1 MRRLLG
7 KLDPAILFL
16 IGLVIVIAVVG
27 ATFSDRFGTFANAA
41 NLYEQ
46 AASICFVALGQ
57 TLVILTGGI
66 DLSIGGVISL
76 ASSLTSGLIN
86 GNPSLVLPVVT
97 GVLVLGAAVGLING
111 ALVHTLRVHPLI
123 VTLGMAALMEGT
135 VLLYTLKPIG
145 SVPEAFQDFAF
156 NRVGGVPIATSVA
169 VVCFAIVAFFLRY
182 TRLGRQVYIFGGDQ
196 VGARLVGVPIA
207 RVTLFVYA
215 LSGLCAAA
223 TAVLLVSRLGVGDPL
238 AGQGYE
244 LRSITPVVIGGTLL
258 SGGRG
263 GVGGTLL
270 GVLLVQMTDNV
281 LNFMG
286 VSAYYQ
292 WMTEGLLVIA
302 AVSIYVDR
310 RGEPT

>member
-1 MRRLLG
+1 MSRLTR
-7 KLDPAILFL
+7 KLDPTILCL
-16 IGLVIVIAVVG
+16 IALVIVIAGVG
-27 ATFSDRFGTFANAA
+27 AMFSDRFGTLANAA

-46 AASICFVALGQ
+46 AASISFVALGQ
-57 TLVILTGGI
+57 TVVILTGGI

-76 ASSLTSGLIN
+76 AASLTSGFIN
-86 GNPSLVLPVVT
+86 GDPRLVWPVVAA
-97 GVLVLGAAVGLING
+97 VLVLGALVGLLNG
-111 ALVHTLRVHPLI
+111 ALVHALRVHPLI
-123 VTLGMAALMEGT
+123 VTLGMAAVMEGV

-156 NRVGGVPIATSVA
+156 DRVGGIPIATSVA
-169 VVCFAIVAFFLRY
+169 VVCFAVVAFILRY
-182 TRLGRQVYIFGGDQ
+182 TRLGRQIYVFGGDQ
-196 VGARLVGVPIA
+196 SGARLVGVPIA

-223 TAVLLVSRLGVGDPL
+223 TGVLLVSRLGVGDPL

-270 GVLLVQMTDNV
+270 GVLLVQTTDNV

-286 VSAYYQ
+286 VSSYYQ

-310 RGEPT
+310 RGQLT

>member
-1 MRRLLG
+1 MKALFSKLNPSILCLL
-7 KLDPAILFL
+7 A
-16 IGLVIVIAVVG
+16 LVILIAAVG
-27 ATFSDRFGTFANAA
+27 STLSDRFGTFANAA

-46 AASICFVALGQ
+46 GASICFVALGQ
-57 TLVILTGGI
+57 TVVILTGGI
-66 DLSIGGVISL
+66 DLSIGGIISL
-76 ASSLTSGLIN
+76 ASSLTAGLID
-86 GNPSLVLPVVT
+86 GNPDLVIPV
-97 GVLVLGAAVGLING
+97 IIG
-111 ALVHTLRVHPLI
+111 ALLLGTAIGLVNGLLVHVLRIHPLI
-123 VTLGMAALMEGT
+123 VTLGSAAMMEGV

-145 SVPEAFQDFAF
+145 SVPDSFQDFAF
-156 NRVGGVPIATSVA
+156 DRVAGIPIATSVA
-169 VVCFAIVAFFLRY
+169 VFCFAIVSLVLRY
-182 TRLGRQVYIFGGDQ
+182 TRLGRQVYVFGGDQ
-196 VGARLVGVPIA
+196 TGARLVGVPIA

-215 LSGLCAAA
+215 LSGFCAAA
-223 TAVLLVSRLGVGDPL
+223 TGVLLVSRLGVGDPL

-286 VSAYYQ
+286 ISSYYQ

-310 RGEPT
+310 RGQTT

>member
-1 MRRLLG
+1 MKALFSKLNPSILCLLA
-7 KLDPAILFL
+7 LIIL
-16 IGLVIVIAVVG
+16 IAAG
-27 ATFSDRFGTFANAA
+27 GSALSDRFGTFANAA

-46 AASICFVALGQ
+46 GASICFVALGQ
-57 TLVILTGGI
+57 TVVILTGGI

-76 ASSLTSGLIN
+76 ASSLTAGMIN
-86 GNPSLVLPVVT
+86 GNPNLVLPVI
-97 GVLVLGAAVGLING
+97 LGALLLGTVIGLANG
-111 ALVHTLRVHPLI
+111 LLVHVLRIHPLI
-123 VTLGMAALMEGT
+123 VTLGSAAMMEGV

-145 SVPEAFQDFAF
+145 SVPDSFQDFAF
-156 NRVGGVPIATSVA
+156 DRVAGIPIATSVA
-169 VVCFAIVAFFLRY
+169 VLCFAIVSFVLRY
-182 TRLGRQVYIFGGDQ
+182 TRLGREVYIFGGDQ
-196 VGARLVGVPIA
+196 TGARLVGVPIA

-215 LSGLCAAA
+215 LSGFCAAA
-223 TAVLLVSRLGVGDPL
+223 TGVLLVSRLGVGDPL

-286 VSAYYQ
+286 ISSYYQ

-302 AVSIYVDR
+302 AVSLYVDR
-310 RGEPT
+310 RGQMT